1 MEDLRPVIVSIRC
14 LTYNHVEYIRQCLDG
29 FVCQKTNFR
38 FEAVVHDDCSTDG
51 TTEIVREYAEKY
63 PDIIKPIFEDENQFQ
78 KGGRRIRQVMNDACI
93 GKYIA
98 YCEGDDYWIDP
109 LKLQKQVD
117 FLESH
122 PDYSMCFSRAKI
134 LLEIDSEIYLK
145 CFDIENREYTASELY
160 EKWIVP
166 TGSMLFR
173 RFIIDNPMK
182 GEYRILNGDI
192 VWVQKCAHSG
202 KVRGMSDFLTVYRM
216 QNTGV
221 TYDKKKLKARIMKL
235 PEHYEC
241 IADNF
246 PLIEKSTIFAQIAS
260 AYYNRSFI
268 QDSKEMKKHD
278 LAKAEKY
285 QPGICMR
292 KKIENKKNKIKNLL
306 NICLNLK

>member
-29 FVCQKTNFR
+29 FITQKTNFR
-38 FEAVVHDDCSTDG
+38 FEAIVHDDCSTDG

-63 PDIIKPIFEDENQFQ
+63 PDIIKPIFEEENQFKQ
-78 KGGRRIRQVMNDACI
+78 GGGRIRQVMNDACI

-98 YCEGDDYWIDP
+98 YCEGDDYWIDS

-134 LLEIDSEIYLK
+134 LLEIDSDIYLK

-166 TGSMLFR
+166 TASMLYR
-173 RFIIDNPMK
+173 RSVIDYPMN
-182 GEYRILNGDI
+182 GESRILNGDI

-221 TYDKKKLKARIMKL
+221 TYDKKRIKARNMRL

-246 PLIEKSTIFAQIAS
+246 SLIGRSKVFAQIAE
-260 AYYNRSFI
+260 AYYCRSFI
-268 QDSKEMKKHD
+268 QDSKEKREYD
-278 LAKAEKY
+278 LAKAEEF
-285 QPGICMR
+285 QPGICKK
-292 KKIENKKNKIKNLL
+292 KKIEKQTFKIRRILKK
-306 NICLNLK
+306 CLNLK